1 MVMENLGSSLRDT
14 LKKLARANRI
24 DEKTLNEVVKDI
36 QRALLSADVNV
47 ALVQQLSKRIKER
60 ALKEELSG
68 KLNPR
73 QHVINIV
80 YQELVALLGEPI
92 AVPLTRHTVILVGLQ
107 GSGKTTTTAK
117 LARFF
122 QKKGLKAAVICA
134 DTFRPGA
141 YDQLSQLCERIDV
154 AFYGESENTNAVEIT
169 AHGIAELK
177 RHDVILVDTAGRH
190 ALESD
195 LVLEMEA
202 INDIANADQRFLVLD
217 SGIGQQASEQARA
230 FNTAIGLTGVI
241 VTKLDGTAKGGGALS
256 AVAEVG
262 TGIAFIGTGETI
274 DDFEKF
280 EPDRFISRLLGMGDI
295 KTLVEMIEEEPPIE
309 TEEAEAMLKG
319 DFTLKDMYKQMKA
332 ISKMGP
338 LTKIVQMLPLGSLG
352 VDIPDTALQST
363 KETLDRFKVVM
374 DSMTDEELE
383 HPRIIRSSRIKR
395 IARGSGVPPDNVR
408 ELLKYHKVM
417 QRTLKGVR
425 SQKDMQKFLRK
436 QGLK

>member
-1 MVMENLGSSLRDT
+1 MVMENLSSSLRET

-24 DEKTLNEVVKDI
+24 DEKTLNEVVRDI

-47 ALVQQLSKRIKER
+47 SLVQQLSKRIKER
-60 ALKEELSG
+60 ALKEELTG

-80 YQELVALLGEPI
+80 YHE
-92 AVPLTRHTVILVGLQ
+92 
-107 GSGKTTTTAK
+107 
-117 LARFF
+117 
-122 QKKGLKAAVICA
+122 
-134 DTFRPGA
+134 
-141 YDQLSQLCERIDV
+141 
-154 AFYGESENTNAVEIT
+154 
-169 AHGIAELK
+169 
-177 RHDVILVDTAGRH
+177 
-190 ALESD
+190 LESD
-195 LVLEMEA
+195 LVQEMIA
-202 INDIANADQRFLVLD
+202 INDIANADQRLLVLD
-217 SGIGQQASEQARA
+217 SSIGQQASEQARA
-230 FNTAIGLTGVI
+230 FNEAISLTGVI
-241 VTKLDGTAKGGGALS
+241 VTKLDRTAKGGGALS

-309 TEEAEAMLKG
+309 MEEAEAMLKG
-319 DFTLKDMYKQMKA
+319 DFTLKDMYKQMEA
-332 ISKMGP
+332 IGKMGP
-338 LTKIVQMLPLGSLG
+338 LSKIVQMLPLGSLG
-352 VDIPDTALQST
+352 VDIPDAALQST
-363 KETLDRFKVVM
+363 KESLERFKVVM

-395 IARGSGVPPDNVR
+395 IARGSGVPTDNVR

-417 QRTLKGVR
+417 QRTMKGVR
-425 SQKDMQKFLRK
+425 SQKDMQKFFRR

>member
-1 MVMENLGSSLRDT
+1 MVLENLGSSLRDT

-92 AVPLTRHTVILVGLQ
+92 SVPLTRHVVVMVGLQ
-107 GSGKTTTTAK
+107 GSGKTTTTVK

-122 QKKGLKAAVICA
+122 QKKGLKAGVICA
-134 DTFRPGA
+134 DAFRPGA
-141 YDQLSQLCERIDV
+141 YDQLSQLCERIGV
-154 AFYGESENTNAVEIT
+154 AFYGELENKNAVDIT
-169 AHGIAELK
+169 TRGIAELK
-177 RHDVILVDTAGRH
+177 RYEVIIVDTAGRH

-195 LVLEMEA
+195 LILEMKA
-202 INDIANADQRFLVLD
+202 INDIARADQRFLVLD

-230 FNTAIGLTGVI
+230 FNAAIGLTGVI

-280 EPDRFISRLLGMGDI
+280 EPERFISRLLGMGDI

-309 TEEAEAMLKG
+309 MEEAEAMLKG
-319 DFTLKDMYKQMKA
+319 DFTLKDMYKQMEA
-332 ISKMGP
+332 INKMGP

-352 VDIPDTALQST
+352 VDIPNTALQST
-363 KETLDRFKVVM
+363 KETLGRFKVVM

>member
-1 MVMENLGSSLRDT
+1 MVLEGLSSSLRDT

-24 DEKTLNEVVKDI
+24 DEKTLNEVVRDI

-92 AVPLTRHTVILVGLQ
+92 SVRLTHHAVILVGLQ
-107 GSGKTTTTAK
+107 GSGKTTTTVK

-141 YDQLSQLCERIDV
+141 YDQLSQLCARIGV
-154 AFYGESENTNAVEIT
+154 PFYGELENKNAVEIT

-177 RHDVILVDTAGRH
+177 RYDVILVDTAGRH

-195 LVLEMEA
+195 LVLEMKA

-230 FNTAIGLTGVI
+230 FNQAIGLTGVI

-262 TGIAFIGTGETI
+262 TGIAFIGTGETV

-309 TEEAEAMLKG
+309 MEEAEAMLKG
-319 DFTLKDMYKQMKA
+319 DFTLKDMYKQMEA
-332 ISKMGP
+332 INKMGP

-352 VDIPDTALQST
+352 VDIPDAALQST
-363 KETLDRFKVVM
+363 KESLERFRVVM

-383 HPRIIRSSRIKR
+383 QPRIIRSSRIKR
-395 IARGSGVPPDNVR
+395 IARGSGVPSDNVR

>member
-1 MVMENLGSSLRDT
+1 MVMEGLSSSLRDT

-24 DEKTLNEVVKDI
+24 DEKTLNEVVRDI

-92 AVPLTRHTVILVGLQ
+92 SVRLAHHAIILVGLQ
-107 GSGKTTTTAK
+107 GSGKTTTTMK

-141 YDQLSQLCERIDV
+141 YDQLSQLCSRIG
-154 AFYGESENTNAVEIT
+154 APFYGELENKNAVEIT
-169 AHGIAELK
+169 AHGMAELK
-177 RHDVILVDTAGRH
+177 RYDVVLVDTAGRH

-195 LVLEMEA
+195 LVLEMKA
-202 INDIANADQRFLVLD
+202 INEIANADERFLVLD

-230 FNTAIGLTGVI
+230 FNEAIGLTGVI

-262 TGIAFIGTGETI
+262 TGIAFIGTGETV

-309 TEEAEAMLKG
+309 MEEAEAMLKG
-319 DFTLKDMYKQMKA
+319 DFSLKDMYKQMEA
-332 ISKMGP
+332 IGKMGP
-338 LTKIVQMLPLGSLG
+338 LNKIIQMLPLGSLG
-352 VDIPDTALQST
+352 VDIPDAALQST
-363 KETLDRFKVVM
+363 KESLDRFRIVM
-374 DSMTDEELE
+374 DSMTNEELE

-395 IARGSGVPPDNVR
+395 IARGSGVPSDNVR

>member
-1 MVMENLGSSLRDT
+1 MVMEGLSSSLRDT

-24 DEKTLNEVVKDI
+24 DEKTLNEVVRDI

-92 AVPLTRHTVILVGLQ
+92 TIQLARHVVVLVGLQ
-107 GSGKTTTTAK
+107 GSGKTTTTVK

-122 QKKGLKAAVICA
+122 QKKGLKVAVICG

-141 YDQLSQLCERIDV
+141 YDQLSQLCARIGV
-154 AFYGESENTNAVEIT
+154 PFYGELENKNAVEIT
-169 AHGIAELK
+169 THGIAELK
-177 RHDVILVDTAGRH
+177 RYDVILVDTAGRH

-195 LVLEMEA
+195 LILEMKG
-202 INDIANADQRFLVLD
+202 INEIANADQRFLVID

-230 FNTAIGLTGVI
+230 FNEAIGLTGVI

-309 TEEAEAMLKG
+309 MEEAEAMLKG
-319 DFTLKDMYKQMKA
+319 DFTLKDMYKQMEA
-332 ISKMGP
+332 IGKMGP
-338 LTKIVQMLPLGSLG
+338 LTKIMQMLPLGSLG
-352 VDIPDTALQST
+352 VDIPDAALQST
-363 KETLDRFKVVM
+363 KESLERFRVVM

-395 IARGSGVPPDNVR
+395 IARGSGVPSDNVR

>member
-1 MVMENLGSSLRDT
+1 MVMEGLSSSLRDT

-24 DEKTLNEVVKDI
+24 DEKTLNEVVRDI

-92 AVPLTRHTVILVGLQ
+92 SVRLTHHAVILVGLQ
-107 GSGKTTTTAK
+107 GSGKTTTTVK

-122 QKKGLKAAVICA
+122 QKKGLKVAVICA

-141 YDQLSQLCERIDV
+141 FDQLSQLCARIGV
-154 AFYGESENTNAVEIT
+154 PFYGELENKNAVEIT

-177 RHDVILVDTAGRH
+177 RYDVILVDTAGRH

-195 LVLEMEA
+195 LVLEMKA
-202 INDIANADQRFLVLD
+202 INEMANADERFLVLD

-230 FNTAIGLTGVI
+230 FNEAIGLTGVI

-262 TGIAFIGTGETI
+262 TGIAFIGTGETV

-309 TEEAEAMLKG
+309 MEEAEAMLKG
-319 DFTLKDMYKQMKA
+319 DFTLKDMYKQMEA
-332 ISKMGP
+332 IGKMGP
-338 LTKIVQMLPLGSLG
+338 LAKIVQMLPLGSLG
-352 VDIPDTALQST
+352 VDIPDAALQST
-363 KETLDRFKVVM
+363 KESLERFRVVM

-395 IARGSGVPPDNVR
+395 IARGSGVPSDNVR

>member
-1 MVMENLGSSLRDT
+1 MEGLSSSLRDT

-24 DEKTLNEVVKDI
+24 DEKTLNEVVRDI

-92 AVPLTRHTVILVGLQ
+92 TIQLARHVVVLVGLQ
-107 GSGKTTTTAK
+107 GSGKTTTTVK

-122 QKKGLKAAVICA
+122 QKKGLKVAVICA

-141 YDQLSQLCERIDV
+141 YDQLSQLCARIGV
-154 AFYGESENTNAVEIT
+154 PFYGELENKNAVEIT
-169 AHGIAELK
+169 THGIAELK
-177 RHDVILVDTAGRH
+177 RYDVILVDTAGRH

-195 LVLEMEA
+195 LILEMKG
-202 INDIANADQRFLVLD
+202 INEIANADQRFLVID

-230 FNTAIGLTGVI
+230 FNEAIGLTGVI

-309 TEEAEAMLKG
+309 MEEAEAMLKG
-319 DFTLKDMYKQMKA
+319 DFTLKDMYKQMEA
-332 ISKMGP
+332 IGKMGP
-338 LTKIVQMLPLGSLG
+338 LTKIMQMLPLGSLG
-352 VDIPDTALQST
+352 VDIPDAALQST
-363 KETLDRFKVVM
+363 KESLERFRVVM

-395 IARGSGVPPDNVR
+395 IARGSGVPSDNVR

>member
-1 MVMENLGSSLRDT
+1 
-14 LKKLARANRI
+14 
-24 DEKTLNEVVKDI
+24 
-36 QRALLSADVNV
+36 
-47 ALVQQLSKRIKER
+47 VQQLSKRIKER

-68 KLNPR
+68 LLNPR

-92 AVPLTRHTVILVGLQ
+92 TIQLARHVVILVGLQ
-107 GSGKTTTTAK
+107 GSGKTTTTVK

-141 YDQLSQLCERIDV
+141 YDQLSQLCARIGV
-154 AFYGESENTNAVEIT
+154 PFYGELENKNAVEIT
-169 AHGIAELK
+169 THGIAELK
-177 RHDVILVDTAGRH
+177 RYDVILVDTAGRH

-195 LVLEMEA
+195 LILEMKG
-202 INDIANADQRFLVLD
+202 INEIANADQRFLVID

-230 FNTAIGLTGVI
+230 FNEAIGLTGVI

-309 TEEAEAMLKG
+309 MEEAEAMLKG
-319 DFTLKDMYKQMKA
+319 DFTLKDMYKQMEA
-332 ISKMGP
+332 IGKMGP
-338 LTKIVQMLPLGSLG
+338 LSKIMQMLPLGSLG
-352 VDIPDTALQST
+352 VDIPDGALQST
-363 KETLDRFKVVM
+363 KESLERFRVVM

-395 IARGSGVPPDNVR
+395 IARGSGVPSDNVR

>member
-1 MVMENLGSSLRDT
+1 MEGLSSSLRDT

-24 DEKTLNEVVKDI
+24 DEKTLNEVVRDI

-92 AVPLTRHTVILVGLQ
+92 SVRLTHHAVILVGLQ
-107 GSGKTTTTAK
+107 GSGKTTTTVK

-122 QKKGLKAAVICA
+122 QKKGLKVAVICA

-141 YDQLSQLCERIDV
+141 FDQLSQLCARIGV
-154 AFYGESENTNAVEIT
+154 PFYGELENKNAVEIT

-177 RHDVILVDTAGRH
+177 RYDVILVDTAGRH

-195 LVLEMEA
+195 LVLEMKA
-202 INDIANADQRFLVLD
+202 INEIANADERLLVLD

-230 FNTAIGLTGVI
+230 FNEAIGLTGVI

-262 TGIAFIGTGETI
+262 TGIAFIGTGETV

-309 TEEAEAMLKG
+309 MEEAEAMLKG
-319 DFTLKDMYKQMKA
+319 DFTLKDMYKQMEA
-332 ISKMGP
+332 IGKMGP
-338 LTKIVQMLPLGSLG
+338 LAKIVQMLPLGSLG
-352 VDIPDTALQST
+352 VDIPDAALQST
-363 KETLDRFKVVM
+363 KESLERFRVVM

-395 IARGSGVPPDNVR
+395 IARGAGVPSDGVR

>member
-1 MVMENLGSSLRDT
+1 MEGLSSSLRDT
-14 LKKLARANRI
+14 LKKLARANRV
-24 DEKTLNEVVKDI
+24 DEKTLNEVVREI

-92 AVPLTRHTVILVGLQ
+92 SVRLTHHAVILVGLQ
-107 GSGKTTTTAK
+107 GSGKTTTTVK

-122 QKKGLKAAVICA
+122 QKKGLKVAVICA

-141 YDQLSQLCERIDV
+141 FDQLSQLCARIGV
-154 AFYGESENTNAVEIT
+154 PFYGELENKNAVEIT

-177 RHDVILVDTAGRH
+177 RYDVILVDTAGRH

-195 LVLEMEA
+195 LVLEMKA
-202 INDIANADQRFLVLD
+202 INEIANADERLLVLD

-230 FNTAIGLTGVI
+230 FNEAIGLTGVI

-262 TGIAFIGTGETI
+262 TGIAFIGTGETV

-309 TEEAEAMLKG
+309 MEEAEAMLKG
-319 DFTLKDMYKQMKA
+319 DFTLKDMYKQMEA
-332 ISKMGP
+332 IGKMGP
-338 LTKIVQMLPLGSLG
+338 LAKIVQMLPLGSLG
-352 VDIPDTALQST
+352 VDIPDAALQST
-363 KETLDRFKVVM
+363 KESLERFRVVM

-395 IARGSGVPPDNVR
+395 IARGSGVPSDNVR

>member
-1 MVMENLGSSLRDT
+1 MESLGSSLRDT

-92 AVPLTRHTVILVGLQ
+92 TVPLTRHTVIMVGLQ
-107 GSGKTTTTAK
+107 GSGKTTTTVK

-141 YDQLSQLCERIDV
+141 YDQLSQLCERIGV
-154 AFYGESENTNAVEIT
+154 AFYGESENKNAVDIT
-169 AHGIAELK
+169 ARGIAELK
-177 RHDVILVDTAGRH
+177 RYDVILVDTAGRH

-202 INDIANADQRFLVLD
+202 INDIASADQRFLVLD

-230 FNTAIGLTGVI
+230 FNAAIGLTGVI

-295 KTLVEMIEEEPPIE
+295 KTLAEMIEEEPPIE
-309 TEEAEAMLKG
+309 MEEAEAMLKG

-374 DSMTDEELE
+374 DSMTDQELE
-383 HPRIIRSSRIKR
+383 HPRIIRSARIKR
-395 IARGSGVPPDNVR
+395 IARGSGVPSDNVR
-408 ELLKYHKVM
+408 ELLKYLKVM

>member
-92 AVPLTRHTVILVGLQ
+92 TVPLTRHTVILVGLQ
-107 GSGKTTTTAK
+107 GSGKTTTTVK

-195 LVLEMEA
+195 LVLEMKA

-230 FNTAIGLTGVI
+230 FNAAIGLTGVI

-395 IARGSGVPPDNVR
+395 IARGSGVPSDNVR
-408 ELLKYHKVM
+408 ELLKYHKMM

>member
-14 LKKLARANRI
+14 LKKIARANRI
-24 DEKTLNEVVKDI
+24 DEKTLNEVIKDI

-47 ALVQQLSKRIKER
+47 ALVQQLSKRIKDR

-80 YQELVALLGEPI
+80 YQELVALIGEPI
-92 AVPLTRHTVILVGLQ
+92 SVPLTRHTVIMVGLQ

-122 QKKGLKAAVICA
+122 QKKGLRAAVICA
-134 DTFRPGA
+134 DTYRPGA
-141 YDQLSQLCERIDV
+141 YDQLSQLCERIGV
-154 AFYGESENTNAVEIT
+154 AFYGESESSDAVEIT
-169 AHGIAELK
+169 TRGLVELK
-177 RHDVILVDTAGRH
+177 RYDVILVDTAGRH
-190 ALESD
+190 ALETD
-195 LVLEMEA
+195 LVLEMKA
-202 INDIANADQRFLVLD
+202 INETSKADQRFLVLD
-217 SGIGQQASEQARA
+217 SGIGQQASEQAKA
-230 FNTAIGLTGVI
+230 FNKAIGLTGVI

-274 DDFEKF
+274 DDLEKF

-309 TEEAEAMLKG
+309 MEEAEAMFKG
-319 DFTLKDMYKQMKA
+319 EFTLKDMYKQMDA
-332 ISKMGP
+332 IRKMGP

-352 VDIPDTALQST
+352 VDIPNGALQST
-363 KETLDRFKVVM
+363 KETLERFKVVM

-383 HPRIIRSSRIKR
+383 RPRIIRSSRIKR
-395 IARGSGVPPDNVR
+395 IARGSGVTSDYVR
-408 ELLKYHKVM
+408 ELLKYHKAM
-417 QRTLKGVR
+417 QRAMKGVR
-425 SQKDMQKFLRK
+425 SQKEMQKFLKK
-436 QGLK
+436 QGFK

>member
-1 MVMENLGSSLRDT
+1 MVMEGLSSSLRDT

-24 DEKTLNEVVKDI
+24 DEKTLNEVVRDI

-92 AVPLTRHTVILVGLQ
+92 TVPLTHHTVILVGLQ
-107 GSGKTTTTAK
+107 GSGKTTTTVK

-122 QKKGLKAAVICA
+122 QKKGLKAAVVCA

-141 YDQLSQLCERIDV
+141 YDQLSQLCARIGV
-154 AFYGESENTNAVEIT
+154 PFYGELGNKNAVEIT
-169 AHGIAELK
+169 DHGIAELK
-177 RHDVILVDTAGRH
+177 RYDVVLVDTAGRH

-195 LVLEMEA
+195 LVLEMKA
-202 INDIANADQRFLVLD
+202 INDIAHADQRFLVLD

-230 FNTAIGLTGVI
+230 FNAAIGITGVI

-295 KTLVEMIEEEPPIE
+295 KTLVEMIEDEPPIE
-309 TEEAEAMLKG
+309 MEEAEAMLKG
-319 DFTLKDMYKQMKA
+319 DFTLKDMYKQMEA
-332 ISKMGP
+332 IGKMGP
-338 LTKIVQMLPLGSLG
+338 LAKIVQMLPLGSLG
-352 VDIPDTALQST
+352 VDIPDAALQST
-363 KETLDRFKVVM
+363 KESLERFKIVM

-395 IARGSGVPPDNVR
+395 IARGSGVPTDNVR

>member
-1 MVMENLGSSLRDT
+1 MESLSSSLRDT

-24 DEKTLNEVVKDI
+24 DEKTLNEVVRDI

-68 KLNPR
+68 LLNPR

-92 AVPLTRHTVILVGLQ
+92 TIQLARHVVILVGLQ
-107 GSGKTTTTAK
+107 GSGKTTTTVK

-141 YDQLSQLCERIDV
+141 YDQLSQLCARIGV
-154 AFYGESENTNAVEIT
+154 PFYGELENKNAVEIT
-169 AHGIAELK
+169 THGIAELK
-177 RHDVILVDTAGRH
+177 RYDVILVDTAGRH

-195 LVLEMEA
+195 LILEMKG
-202 INDIANADQRFLVLD
+202 INEIANADQRFLVID

-230 FNTAIGLTGVI
+230 FNEAIGLTGVI

-309 TEEAEAMLKG
+309 MEEAEAMLKG
-319 DFTLKDMYKQMKA
+319 DFTLKDMYKQMEA
-332 ISKMGP
+332 IGKMGP
-338 LTKIVQMLPLGSLG
+338 LSKIMQMLPLGSLG
-352 VDIPDTALQST
+352 VDIPDGALQST
-363 KETLDRFKVVM
+363 KESLERFRVVM

-395 IARGSGVPPDNVR
+395 IARGSGVPSDNVR

>member
-92 AVPLTRHTVILVGLQ
+92 TVPLTRHTVILVGLQ
-107 GSGKTTTTAK
+107 GSGKTTTTVK

-195 LVLEMEA
+195 LVLEMKA

-230 FNTAIGLTGVI
+230 FNAAIGLTGVI

-363 KETLDRFKVVM
+363 KETLERFKVVM

-395 IARGSGVPPDNVR
+395 IARGSGVPSDNVR

>member
-1 MVMENLGSSLRDT
+1 MVMEGLSSSLRDT

-24 DEKTLNEVVKDI
+24 DEKTLNEVVRDI

-92 AVPLTRHTVILVGLQ
+92 TIQLARHVVVLVGLQ
-107 GSGKTTTTAK
+107 GSGKTTTTVK

-122 QKKGLKAAVICA
+122 QKKGLKVAVICA

-141 YDQLSQLCERIDV
+141 YDQLSQLCARIGV
-154 AFYGESENTNAVEIT
+154 PFYGELENKNAVEIT
-169 AHGIAELK
+169 THGIAELK
-177 RHDVILVDTAGRH
+177 RYDVILVDTAGRH

-195 LVLEMEA
+195 LILEMKG
-202 INDIANADQRFLVLD
+202 INEIANADQRFLVID

-230 FNTAIGLTGVI
+230 FNEAIGLTGVI

-309 TEEAEAMLKG
+309 MEEAEAMLKG
-319 DFTLKDMYKQMKA
+319 DFTLKDMYKQMEA
-332 ISKMGP
+332 IGKMGP
-338 LTKIVQMLPLGSLG
+338 LTKIMQMLPLGSLG
-352 VDIPDTALQST
+352 VDIPDAALQST
-363 KETLDRFKVVM
+363 KESLERFRVVM

-395 IARGSGVPPDNVR
+395 IARGSGVPSDNVR

>member
-1 MVMENLGSSLRDT
+1 MVMEGLSSSLRDT

-24 DEKTLNEVVKDI
+24 DEKTLNEVVRDI

-92 AVPLTRHTVILVGLQ
+92 SVRLAHHAIILVGLQ
-107 GSGKTTTTAK
+107 GSGKTTTTMK

-141 YDQLSQLCERIDV
+141 YDQLSQLCSRIG
-154 AFYGESENTNAVEIT
+154 APFYGELENKDAVEIT
-169 AHGIAELK
+169 AHGMAELK
-177 RHDVILVDTAGRH
+177 RYDVVLVDTAGRH

-195 LVLEMEA
+195 LVLEMKA
-202 INDIANADQRFLVLD
+202 INEIANADERFLVLD

-230 FNTAIGLTGVI
+230 FNEAIGLTGVI

-262 TGIAFIGTGETI
+262 TGIAFIGTGETV

-309 TEEAEAMLKG
+309 MEEAEAMLKG
-319 DFTLKDMYKQMKA
+319 DFSLKDMYKQMEA
-332 ISKMGP
+332 IGKMGP
-338 LTKIVQMLPLGSLG
+338 LNKIIQMLPLGSLG
-352 VDIPDTALQST
+352 VDIPDAALQST
-363 KETLDRFKVVM
+363 KESLDRFRIVM
-374 DSMTDEELE
+374 DSMTNEELE

-395 IARGSGVPPDNVR
+395 IARGSGVPSDNVR

>member
-1 MVMENLGSSLRDT
+1 MEGLSSSLRDT

-24 DEKTLNEVVKDI
+24 DEKTLNEVVRDI

-92 AVPLTRHTVILVGLQ
+92 SVRLTHHAVILVGLQ
-107 GSGKTTTTAK
+107 GSGKTTTTVK

-122 QKKGLKAAVICA
+122 QKKGLKVAVICA

-141 YDQLSQLCERIDV
+141 FDQLSQLCARIGV
-154 AFYGESENTNAVEIT
+154 PFYGELENKNAVEIT

-177 RHDVILVDTAGRH
+177 RYDVILVDTAGRH

-195 LVLEMEA
+195 LVLEMKA
-202 INDIANADQRFLVLD
+202 INEMANADERFLVLD

-230 FNTAIGLTGVI
+230 FNEAIGLTGVI

-262 TGIAFIGTGETI
+262 TGIAFIGTGETV

-309 TEEAEAMLKG
+309 MEEAEAMLKG
-319 DFTLKDMYKQMKA
+319 DFTLKDMYKQMEA
-332 ISKMGP
+332 IGKMGP
-338 LTKIVQMLPLGSLG
+338 LAKIVQMLPLGSLG
-352 VDIPDTALQST
+352 VDIPDAALQST
-363 KETLDRFKVVM
+363 KESLERFRVVM

-395 IARGSGVPPDNVR
+395 IARGSGVPSDNVR

>member
-1 MVMENLGSSLRDT
+1 MVMESLSSSLRDT

-24 DEKTLNEVVKDI
+24 DEKTLNEVVRDI

-68 KLNPR
+68 LLNPR

-92 AVPLTRHTVILVGLQ
+92 TIQLARHVVILVGLQ
-107 GSGKTTTTAK
+107 GSGKTTTTVK

-141 YDQLSQLCERIDV
+141 YDQLSQLCARIGV
-154 AFYGESENTNAVEIT
+154 PFYGELENKNAVEIT
-169 AHGIAELK
+169 THGIAELK
-177 RHDVILVDTAGRH
+177 RYDVILVDTAGRH

-195 LVLEMEA
+195 
-202 INDIANADQRFLVLD
+202 QRFLVID

-230 FNTAIGLTGVI
+230 FNEAIGLTGVI

-309 TEEAEAMLKG
+309 MEEAEAMLKG
-319 DFTLKDMYKQMKA
+319 DFTLKDMYKQMEA
-332 ISKMGP
+332 IGKMGP
-338 LTKIVQMLPLGSLG
+338 LSKIMQMLPLGSLG
-352 VDIPDTALQST
+352 VDIPDGALQST
-363 KETLDRFKVVM
+363 KESLERFRVVM

-395 IARGSGVPPDNVR
+395 IARGSGVPSDNVR

>member
-1 MVMENLGSSLRDT
+1 MESLSSSLRDT

-24 DEKTLNEVVKDI
+24 DEKTLNEVVRDI
-36 QRALLSADVNV
+36 QRALLSADMNV

-68 KLNPR
+68 LLNPR

-92 AVPLTRHTVILVGLQ
+92 TIQLARHVVILVGLQ
-107 GSGKTTTTAK
+107 GSGKTTTTVK

-141 YDQLSQLCERIDV
+141 YDQLSQLCARISV
-154 AFYGESENTNAVEIT
+154 PFYGELENKNAVEIT
-169 AHGIAELK
+169 THGIAELK
-177 RHDVILVDTAGRH
+177 RYDVILVDTAGRH

-195 LVLEMEA
+195 LILEMKG
-202 INDIANADQRFLVLD
+202 INEIANADQRFLVID

-230 FNTAIGLTGVI
+230 FNEAIGLTGVI

-309 TEEAEAMLKG
+309 MEEAEAMLKG
-319 DFTLKDMYKQMKA
+319 DFTLKDMYKQMEA
-332 ISKMGP
+332 IGKMGP
-338 LTKIVQMLPLGSLG
+338 LSKIMQMLPLGSLG
-352 VDIPDTALQST
+352 VDIPDGALQST
-363 KETLDRFKVVM
+363 KESLERFRVVM

-395 IARGSGVPPDNVR
+395 IARGSGVPSDNVR

>member
-1 MVMENLGSSLRDT
+1 MVMESLGNSLRDT
-14 LKKLARANRI
+14 LKKIIRANRI
-24 DEKTLNEVVKDI
+24 DEKTLAEVLKDI

-47 ALVQQLSKRIKER
+47 ALVQQMSKRIRER
-60 ALKEELSG
+60 ALSEELSG

-80 YQELVALLGEPI
+80 YQELVALLGEPVK
-92 AVPLTRHTVILVGLQ
+92 VPLKRQTVLLVGLQ

-122 QKKGLKAAVICA
+122 QKKGLKAAVICS
-134 DTFRPGA
+134 DTYRPGA
-141 YDQLSQLCERIDV
+141 YDQLSQLCKQIGIP
-154 AFYGESENTNAVEIT
+154 FYGEAETKNAVDIT

-177 RHDVILVDTAGRH
+177 RYDVILIDTAGRH

-195 LVLEMEA
+195 LVLEMKA
-202 INDIANADQRFLVLD
+202 INKMASADQRFLVLD

-230 FNTAIGLTGVI
+230 FDEAISLTGVI

-262 TGIAFIGTGETI
+262 TGIAFIATGETI
-274 DDFEKF
+274 DDLEKF

-295 KTLVEMIEEEPPIE
+295 KTLVEMIEEAPPIE
-309 TEEAEAMLKG
+309 AEEAEEMLKG
-319 DFTLKDMYKQMKA
+319 TFTLKDMYKQMEA

-338 LTKIVQMLPLGSLG
+338 ISKIVQMLPLGSLG
-352 VDIPDTALQST
+352 VDIPDSALQTT
-363 KETLDRFKVVM
+363 KETLARFKVAM
-374 DSMTDEELE
+374 DSMTNDELE
-383 HPRIIRSSRIKR
+383 HPRIIRSSRVKR
-395 IARGSGVPPDNVR
+395 IARGSGVPVEHVR
-408 ELLKYHKVM
+408 DLLKYHKVM

-425 SQKDMQKFLRK
+425 SQKEMQRFLRK

>member
-1 MVMENLGSSLRDT
+1 MENLGSSLRDT
-14 LKKLARANRI
+14 LKKIARANRI

-47 ALVQQLSKRIKER
+47 ALVQQLSKRIKDR

-92 AVPLTRHTVILVGLQ
+92 SVPLTRHTVIMVGLQ

-134 DTFRPGA
+134 DTYRPGA
-141 YDQLSQLCERIDV
+141 YDQLSQLCERIGV
-154 AFYGESENTNAVEIT
+154 AFYGEPENKNAVEIT
-169 AHGIAELK
+169 TRGLIELK
-177 RHDVILVDTAGRH
+177 RYDVILVDTAGRH
-190 ALESD
+190 ALETD
-195 LVLEMEA
+195 LVLEMKA
-202 INDIANADQRFLVLD
+202 INETAKADQRFLVLD
-217 SGIGQQASEQARA
+217 TGIGQQASEQAKA
-230 FNTAIGLTGVI
+230 FNEAIGLTGVV

-280 EPDRFISRLLGMGDI
+280 EPDRFISRLLGMGDV

-309 TEEAEAMLKG
+309 MEEAEAMLKG
-319 DFTLKDMYKQMKA
+319 EFTLKDMYKQMDA
-332 ISKMGP
+332 IRKMGP

-352 VDIPDTALQST
+352 VEIPDGELQST
-363 KETLDRFKVVM
+363 KETLERFKVVM
-374 DSMTDEELE
+374 DSMTDEELD

-395 IARGSGVPPDNVR
+395 IARGSGVTSDYVR
-408 ELLKYHKVM
+408 ELLKYHKTM
-417 QRTLKGVR
+417 QRAMKGVR
-425 SQKDMQKFLRK
+425 SQKEMQKFLRK
-436 QGLK
+436 QSLK

>member
-1 MVMENLGSSLRDT
+1 MVMEGLSSSLRDT

-24 DEKTLNEVVKDI
+24 DEKTLNEVVRDI

-92 AVPLTRHTVILVGLQ
+92 SVRLTHHAVILVGLQ
-107 GSGKTTTTAK
+107 GSGKTTTTVK

-122 QKKGLKAAVICA
+122 QKKGLKVAVICA

-141 YDQLSQLCERIDV
+141 FDQLSQLCARIGV
-154 AFYGESENTNAVEIT
+154 PFYGELENKNAVEIT

-177 RHDVILVDTAGRH
+177 RYDVILVDTAGRH

-195 LVLEMEA
+195 LVLEMKA
-202 INDIANADQRFLVLD
+202 INEIANADERLLVLD

-230 FNTAIGLTGVI
+230 FNEAIGLTGVI

-262 TGIAFIGTGETI
+262 TGIAFIGTGETV

-309 TEEAEAMLKG
+309 MEEAEAMLKG
-319 DFTLKDMYKQMKA
+319 DFTLKDMYKQMEA
-332 ISKMGP
+332 IGKMGP
-338 LTKIVQMLPLGSLG
+338 LAKIVQMLPLGSLG
-352 VDIPDTALQST
+352 VDIPDAALQST
-363 KETLDRFKVVM
+363 KESLERFRVVM

-395 IARGSGVPPDNVR
+395 IARGSGVPSDNVR

>member
-1 MVMENLGSSLRDT
+1 MEGLSSSLRDT

-24 DEKTLNEVVKDI
+24 DEKTLNEVVRDI

-92 AVPLTRHTVILVGLQ
+92 SVRLAHHAIILVGLQ
-107 GSGKTTTTAK
+107 GSGKTTTTMK

-141 YDQLSQLCERIDV
+141 YDQLSQLCSRIG
-154 AFYGESENTNAVEIT
+154 APFYGELENKNAVEIT
-169 AHGIAELK
+169 AHGMAELK
-177 RHDVILVDTAGRH
+177 RYDVVLVDTAGRH

-195 LVLEMEA
+195 LVLEMKA
-202 INDIANADQRFLVLD
+202 INEIANADERFLVLD
-217 SGIGQQASEQARA
+217 SSIGQQASEQARA
-230 FNTAIGLTGVI
+230 FNEAIGLTGVI

-262 TGIAFIGTGETI
+262 TGIAFIGTGETV

-309 TEEAEAMLKG
+309 MEEAEAMLKG
-319 DFTLKDMYKQMKA
+319 DFSLKDMYKQMEA
-332 ISKMGP
+332 IGKMGP
-338 LTKIVQMLPLGSLG
+338 LSKIVQMLPLGSLG
-352 VDIPDTALQST
+352 VDIPDVALQST
-363 KETLDRFKVVM
+363 KESLERFRIVM
-374 DSMTDEELE
+374 DSMTNEELE

-395 IARGSGVPPDNVR
+395 IARGSGVPSDNVR